1 MYEADT
7 VRQIRDLIRPVLV
20 AQNIDLIDLEFKG
33 KPGNHILRI
42 FVDMDGGI
50 KLDQCAA
57 LSRAISDL
65 LDTRDLIPGK
75 YRLELSSP
83 GLDRPLKTPR
93 DFQRNLGRKV
103 KINYSVEGDQVKTVA
118 GTIARVDDHVVLF
131 DENKNQIQVD
141 IAKIVVAK
149 VITTW

>member
-1 MYEADT
+1 MHEADSI
-7 VRQIRDLIRPVLV
+7 RQIRDLIRPILI

-33 KPGNHILRI
+33 NPGNHILRI

-50 KLDQCAA
+50 KLDRCAT
-57 LSRAISDL
+57 LSREISDL
-65 LDTRDLIPGK
+65 LDTKDLIPGK

-93 DFQRNLGRKV
+93 DFQRNAGRKV
-103 KINYSVEGDQVKTVA
+103 KINYLVEGDEVKTIT
-118 GTIARVDDHVVLF
+118 GTIAQVDEHVVLF
-131 DENKNQIQVD
+131 DENKNQIKIE

-149 VITTW
+149 VIPAW